1 MQPYGLNIGYGKSC
15 TRKNPPI
22 GIKRYRRVLAF
33 PPAAKLYRAL
43 AAGKE
48 GT

>member
-22 GIKRYRRVLAF
+22 VIKRYRRVLAF
-33 PPAAKLYRAL
+33 PQAAKLYRDL
-43 AAGKE
+43 AAVKE

>member
-1 MQPYGLNIGYGKSC
+1 MQPYGLNIGYGMSG

-33 PPAAKLYRAL
+33 PPAAKLYRVL

>member
-22 GIKRYRRVLAF
+22 GIKRYRVLAF

-43 AAGKE
+43 AAE
-48 GT
+48 AEDT

>member
-33 PPAAKLYRAL
+33 QPTAKLDRAL

>member
-43 AAGKE
+43 AAE
-48 GT
+48 AEDT